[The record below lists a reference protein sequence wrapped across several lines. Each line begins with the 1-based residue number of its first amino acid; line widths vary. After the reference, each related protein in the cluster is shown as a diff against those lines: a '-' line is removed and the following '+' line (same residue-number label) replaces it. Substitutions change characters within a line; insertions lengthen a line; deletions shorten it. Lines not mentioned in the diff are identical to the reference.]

1 MNMNVFIFIIYFIL
15 MIGILIGY
23 IWCLTMRLKR
33 FQEEMDK
40 LRDEFKAECQKLIDS
55 LKEDL

>member
-1 MNMNVFIFIIYFIL
+1 MNVNVFMFIIYFIL
-15 MIGILIGY
+15 MMGILIGY

-40 LRDEFKAECQKLIDS
+40 LRDEFKAECQKLIDN